1 VSFRQRPKSLR
12 PASESRPSARARN
25 ERSCRARSGGG
36 RDQLLVVVGGST
48 RARRDSRQREA
59 PQAPTAC
66 RRRLPARRT
75 SRDISHPGEA
85 TSGRQNSPNRTSFP
99 TPNQRCRAVRPG
111 GVDRVSR
118 ASRGSRTS
126 ARPRVTPAN
135 NSPRDPP
142 CGGRRR
148 RARDRLRRG
157 IAPLIRVRQACAD
170 SLLGGITQFEFSLP
184 RSHAQIASWPRNAAA
199 ASAASRLC
207 APITAASV
215 HQLRRPPGGRC
226 CLSRFSSSINTR
238 RRGTAVSGTAA
249 GTPGSG
255 RDRCQ
260 GRSPLSGRR

>member
-1 VSFRQRPKSLR
+1 MSFRQRPKSLR

-126 ARPRVTPAN
+126 ARPRVTQRTILLEILHVEADDDERAIVCVADRPAHPRTPGFVPTPCSAGSRSSSSRCRDPTPR
-135 NSPRDPP
+135 SPR
-142 CGGRRR
+142 GH
-148 RARDRLRRG
+148 
-157 IAPLIRVRQACAD
+157 V
-170 SLLGGITQFEFSLP
+170 
-184 RSHAQIASWPRNAAA
+184 
-199 ASAASRLC
+199 
-207 APITAASV
+207 
-215 HQLRRPPGGRC
+215 
-226 CLSRFSSSINTR
+226 
-238 RRGTAVSGTAA
+238 
-249 GTPGSG
+249 
-255 RDRCQ
+255 
-260 GRSPLSGRR
+260 